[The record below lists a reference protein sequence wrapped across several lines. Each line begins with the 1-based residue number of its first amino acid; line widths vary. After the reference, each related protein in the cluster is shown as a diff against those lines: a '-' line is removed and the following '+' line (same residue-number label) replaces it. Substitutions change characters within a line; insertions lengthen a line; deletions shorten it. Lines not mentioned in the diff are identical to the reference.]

1 MALEDRTADVVAR
14 RLAAL
19 GEPTR
24 LKLVMALREREDAS
38 VHELAEAV
46 GGTLPNVSKHLQVLY
61 QAGLI
66 TRRKDGNFVRYQV
79 AGDAVATLVAYSVRI
94 LGAGVRPTEPRRF
107 PKG

>member
-1 MALEDRTADVVAR
+1 MRASSSPYPNNERAVRSYHGGPPRNSAGLRLAAGARESRCPFREMTVVEQRTGVMALEDRTADVVAR

-46 GGTLPNVSKHLQVLY
+46 GGTLPNVSKH
-61 QAGLI
+61 
-66 TRRKDGNFVRYQV
+66 
-79 AGDAVATLVAYSVRI
+79 
-94 LGAGVRPTEPRRF
+94 
-107 PKG
+107 